1 MLQQIHS
8 KIYPEQLLVSVVSTD
23 TDVLRTDAAGTEEIL
38 QVSLLKLPRSKTIQP
53 HRHLPVVRTTHSTSE
68 AWIVISGT
76 LTAQVFDLDST
87 LITSVELGAGDCMV
101 LYRGGHNFTA
111 LTDDALVYEIKNG
124 PYYGSTTDSEKIQ

>member
-8 KIYPEQLLVSVVSTD
+8 KIYPDQLLAAVVTTD
-23 TDVLRTDAAGTEEIL
+23 TDILRTDAAGTEEIL
-38 QVSLLKLPRSKTIQP
+38 QVSLLKLPQSKTIQP
-53 HRHLPVVRTTHSTSE
+53 HRHLPVVRTTHGTNE

-76 LTAQVFDLDST
+76 LQAQVFDLDSSVVDT
-87 LITSVELGAGDCMV
+87 VELGAGDCMV

-124 PYYGSTTDSEKIQ
+124 PYYGSAIDSERIQ

>member
-8 KIYPEQLLVSVVSTD
+8 KIYPSQLLVSVITTA
-23 TDVLRTDAAGTEEIL
+23 TDVSRTDAAGTEEIL
-38 QVSLLKLPRSKTIQP
+38 QVSLLKLPQSKTIQS
-53 HRHLPVVRTTHSTSE
+53 HRHLPVVRTTHGTSE

-76 LTAQVFDLDST
+76 LQAQVFDIDS
-87 LITSVELGAGDCMV
+87 SVVDTVVLGAGDCMV

-124 PYYGSTTDSEKIQ
+124 PYYGSAVDSERIQ

>member
-8 KIYPEQLLVSVVSTD
+8 KIYPNQLLVSVVSTD
-23 TDVLRTDAAGTEEIL
+23 TDVSRTDAASTEEIL
-38 QVSLLKLPRSKTIQP
+38 QVSLLKLPQSKTIQS
-53 HRHLPVVRTTHSTSE
+53 HRHLPVVRTTHGTSE

-76 LTAQVFDLDST
+76 LQAQVFDLDST
-87 LITSVELGAGDCMV
+87 VVTTVELGSGDCMV

-124 PYYGSTTDSEKIQ
+124 PYYGSASDSERIQ

>member
-8 KIYPEQLLVSVVSTD
+8 KIYPDQLLVSVITTATD
-23 TDVLRTDAAGTEEIL
+23 DLRTDAAGAEEIL
-38 QVSLLKLPRSKTIQP
+38 QVSFLKLPQSKTIQP
-53 HRHLPVVRTTHSTSE
+53 HRHLPVVRTTHGTNE

-76 LTAQVFDLDST
+76 LQAQVFDIDA
-87 LITSVELGAGDCMV
+87 SVVDTVVLGAGDCMV

-124 PYYGSTTDSEKIQ
+124 PYYGSAVDSERIQ